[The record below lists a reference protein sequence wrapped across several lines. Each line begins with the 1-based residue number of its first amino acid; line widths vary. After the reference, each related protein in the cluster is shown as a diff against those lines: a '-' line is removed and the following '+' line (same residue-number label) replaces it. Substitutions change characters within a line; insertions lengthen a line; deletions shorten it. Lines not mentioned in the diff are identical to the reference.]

1 MRLLL
6 VGALAYPHE
15 QGSQV
20 YLQEQAIA
28 LRAAGAEIHLLTYG
42 PGKQHRAVRVRHKA
56 PDASAAEENA
66 DDRGRAL
73 AGFPHTTLPG
83 WAAPTSRRSGPHSGK
98 PLADLGLAFA
108 LRRILRSS
116 ALASVSN
123 NASDP
128 ASSSASSSASSIAGT
143 TASIPSSNRSRIA
156 PLSAPGSARPRGS
169 APFDAILAHHTEAA
183 LVALHAFARHRPP
196 IVYCAHTLL
205 EEELP
210 EYFKPSRS
218 NVFFESS
225 TAGLELEDAHGDVAE
240 SGDETQEAAARR
252 AFGLRLLAS
261 IGRVIDHRIARQC
274 DGWIAL
280 TQSSSRVMR
289 RVSRAPGRRV
299 APPIA
304 DPELDPERR
313 DPAAIA
319 RAHGLVPGG
328 FFLYAGNLD
337 PYQDLALLEQI
348 AGARGR
354 RASERRRSG
363 APRDGRFPIV
373 VATHDERARAL
384 AARLAATGGSD
395 LRICPLR
402 STGEGQALV
411 AAARACL
418 VPRRTVGGF
427 PIKLANSLAAGVP
440 VVALHGEEWGI
451 EDGRDSLIG
460 DPAAPVRSF
469 ARALERLESDPA
481 LAARLAAG
489 ARATYRAQ
497 HRPELVAGQT
507 LDLIESILSKD

>member
-6 VGALAYPHE
+6 VGAFAHPHA

-20 YLQEQAIA
+20 YFQEQAIA

-42 PGKQHRAVRVRHKA
+42 PGKRHRAGPARPEA
-56 PDASAAEENA
+56 PDASTAEE
-66 DDRGRAL
+66 DSGDRRRAL
-73 AGFPHTTLPG
+73 AGLPHTIVPG

-98 PLADLGLAFA
+98 PLADLALAFA
-108 LRRILRSS
+108 LRRTLRSR
-116 ALASVSN
+116 AIATASN
-123 NASDP
+123 HPSDV
-128 ASSSASSSASSIAGT
+128 ASSSASSSVRT
-143 TASIPSSNRSRIA
+143 TASIPSSNPSRIN
-156 PLSAPGSARPRGS
+156 LRSAPGSARPRGS
-169 APFDAILAHHTEAA
+169 APFDAILAHHAEAA
-183 LVALHAFARHRPP
+183 LVALHTLPQPRPP

-210 EYFKPSRS
+210 EYFKPSLS
-218 NVFFESS
+218 KVFFESS
-225 TAGLELEDAHGDVAE
+225 TTGCELEGAGGNIDDIDDEAQQAE
-240 SGDETQEAAARR
+240 ARSSFR
-252 AFGLRLLAS
+252 SRVLAS

-280 TQSSSRVMR
+280 TQASNRVMS
-289 RVSRAPGRRV
+289 RVSRAPGRRI

-304 DPELDPERR
+304 DPELDPEHRN
-313 DPAAIA
+313 PAAVA

-337 PYQDLALLEQI
+337 PYQDLDLLERI
-348 AGARGR
+348 AGARR
-354 RASERRRSG
+354 RQESTRRRGGS
-363 APRDGRFPIV
+363 PCDERFPIV
-373 VATHDERARAL
+373 IATHDERAHAL
-384 AARLAATGGSD
+384 AARVAAAGGSD
-395 LRICPLR
+395 LRICSLR
-402 STGEGQALV
+402 SSGEGQALV

-460 DPAAPVRSF
+460 DLATPVRSF
-469 ARALERLESDPA
+469 ARALERLEGDPA

-497 HRPELVAGQT
+497 HRPELVAGET
-507 LDLIESILSKD
+507 LELIESVLSKH